1 MNWHETIEYIRNE
14 PKYESLVKE
23 TYIDKNLI
31 ENIQAFLKSDE
42 FSATLAFLKDNNILP
57 GCTILDVGA
66 GNGISSLS
74 FSLSGYSVTALE
86 PDLSDT
92 VGAGAIEWLKNHY
105 GLTNLNIIT
114 SFGEEMP
121 FEDNTFDLVYAR
133 QVMHHAF
140 NLPQFAKSMYRVV
153 KKGKFLITIR
163 DHVISNDQEK
173 EKFLRLHPLHKYYGG
188 ENAFKLTEY
197 TGALQDAGFI
207 IKETLGPV
215 DSIINLSPWSKER
228 LKNILK
234 DKFGSVLTLSPIL
247 NLGWY
252 LNKLR
257 LKKLPGRLYSILA
270 QKP

>member
-23 TYIDKNLI
+23 TYIDKDLL
-31 ENIQAFLKSDE
+31 ENIRTFLKSDE
-42 FSATLAFLKDNNILP
+42 FSATLALLKDNNILP
-57 GCTILDVGA
+57 GSTILDVGA
-66 GNGISSLS
+66 GNGISSIS

-105 GLTNLNIIT
+105 GLKNLNIIT

-133 QVMHHAF
+133 QVMHHAY
-140 NLPQFAKSMYRVV
+140 NLAQFAKSMHRVV
-153 KKGKFLITIR
+153 KKGNFLLTVR
-163 DHVISNDQEK
+163 DHVISNEQEK
-173 EKFLRLHPLHKYYGG
+173 KKFLQFHPLHKFYGG
-188 ENAFKLTEY
+188 ENAFKLNEY
-197 TGALQDAGFI
+197 TDALLDAGFT

-215 DSIINLSPWSKER
+215 DSPINLSPWSKER
-228 LKNILK
+228 LKNMLQN
-234 DKFGSVLTLSPIL
+234 KFGLIATLGPIL

-252 LNKLR
+252 INKLR
-257 LKKLPGRLYSILA
+257 LRKLPGRLYSILA
-270 QKP
+270 QKA